1 MKFQIENM
9 TCGGCARGGTP
20 GPQPPPPAPL
30 RRGATPAI
38 QTLDP
43 AAEVEA
49 DTVAR
54 RIEVRTTADPK
65 AVEAAIAGAGFTPVA
80 I

>member
-9 TCGGCARGGTP
+9 TCGGCARGVT
-20 GPQPPPPAPL
+20 
-30 RRGATPAI
+30 RAI